1 MEIAVGEMLH
11 SRSEH
16 TGKPDPLVGVVL
28 VDRYGKELARAHRG
42 SFGHGDHAEFTIF
55 EKLTSD
61 EDPVG
66 GTLYVT
72 LEPCAKRERPKK
84 PCAQRIIEKGIKRV
98 VIGMKDPNPEIYGRG
113 VDLLQK
119 HNVKVDYFDEDLK
132 EEIKNINKEFSDFM
146 NEQKKEKKMHPQKIE
161 APSLEELRSVPE
173 ADLKDLSYDAIRKY
187 LKLLKLKY
195 SVPSSKL
202 WDYFLK
208 TKFVV
213 NRQNRKVPTLA
224 GIVLFAKNPEVFLP
238 EHRITAEHFTG
249 TPEDGVSLE
258 RISQD
263 GRLDIKGPLLQMVEM
278 AERFYKDK
286 VGRVPR
292 LRNFKRVERD
302 YEYPIEVIREAIINA
317 LIHRDYAVGA
327 HVSFRIFR
335 DRIIVKSPGH
345 LLFPNTIERIRSFD
359 VTPARRNQRLADAA
373 FNMKRMEREGYGIP
387 MMPIRL
393 REYGLRPPDFKY
405 DGGYFSVIFY
415 GREKSSPAFGIQP
428 EIREQLTSRQIDIIN
443 LAFEQKKVTSQEIR
457 NKFKITRETANQDFT
472 KLLGL
477 GLLVRKGTGRATY
490 YVLGRLRE
498 NDDSLA

>member
-1 MEIAVGEMLH
+1 MESAVDEMLR

-16 TGKPDPLVGVVL
+16 MGKPDPLVGVVL
-28 VDRYGKELARAHRG
+28 VDKHGKELARAHRG

-66 GTLYVT
+66 GTLFVT
-72 LEPCAKRERPKK
+72 LEPCTKRERPKK
-84 PCAQRIIEKGIKRV
+84 PCAQRAIEKGIKRA
-98 VIGMKDPNPEIYGRG
+98 VIGIRDPNPEIYGRG

-119 HNVKVDYFDEDLK
+119 HGVNVDYFDEDLA
-132 EEIKNINKEFSDFM
+132 EEIKNLNKEFSDFM
-146 NEQKKEKKMHPQKIE
+146 NDQKKESKMPPQKIE

-187 LKLLKLKY
+187 LKLYKLKY

-208 TKFVV
+208 AKFVV

-238 EHRITAEHFTG
+238 ENRITAEHFTG
-249 TPEDGVSLE
+249 TPEDGVSIE
-258 RISQD
+258 RIGKD
-263 GRLDIKGPLLQMVEM
+263 GRLDIKGPFLQMVEM

-286 VGRVPR
+286 VGRVPQ
-292 LRNFKRVERD
+292 LRNFKRIGRD
-302 YEYPIEVIREAIINA
+302 YEYPIKVIREAIVNA
-317 LIHRDYAVGA
+317 LVHRDYTVGA
-327 HVSFRIFR
+327 HVSFRIFT

-345 LLFPNTIERIRSFD
+345 LLSPNTIQRIRSFD

-373 FNMKRMEREGYGIP
+373 FNMNLMEREGYGIP

-393 REYGLRPPDFKY
+393 KEYGLRPPDFEY
-405 DGGYFSVIFY
+405 DGGYLSVIFY
-415 GREKSSPAFGIQP
+415 GREKSSPAFRIQP
-428 EIREQLTSRQIDIIN
+428 GIREQLTSRQIEIIS
-443 LAFEQKKVTSQEIR
+443 LAWERKKVTSKEIR
-457 NKFKITRETANQDFT
+457 DKFKITRETANQDFT
-472 KLLGL
+472 KLLEL
-477 GLLVRKGTGRATY
+477 GLLARKGTGRATY
-490 YVLGRLRE
+490 YVLGRLLS
-498 NDDSLA
+498 NGISFS